1 MEVNLLAVIAATA
14 AMFAA
19 GAVWYMAFFSK
30 QWGEIHGF
38 EKLSKKE
45 QKDMQ
50 AQMGPYY
57 GAQLGVTFIS
67 AWVLALFMGLLPEV
81 EFYQLAFFLWLGFI
95 VPTEVSSVIFG
106 GTETKWI
113 TSKITISIG
122 GSLVC
127 TLLGAY
133 VISLF

>member
-1 MEVNLLAVIAATA
+1 MEINLLAVLAATA
-14 AMFAA
+14 AMFAT

-45 QKDMQ
+45 QQEMQ
-50 AQMGPYY
+50 AKMGPYY
-57 GAQLGVTFIS
+57 GAQIVVTFVS
-67 AWVLALFMGLLPEV
+67 AWM
-81 EFYQLAFFLWLGFI
+81 LAFFLGAVSSLEWYVVALYLWLGFI

-106 GTETKWI
+106 GTEGRWI
-113 TSKITISIG
+113 LSKIVISIG
-122 GSLVC
+122 GSLAT
-127 TLLGAY
+127 TLVGAW

>member
-1 MEVNLLAVIAATA
+1 MEVNLLAVVAATA
-14 AMFAA
+14 AMFAT
-19 GAVWYMAFFSK
+19 GGVWYMAFFSK

-38 EKLSKKE
+38 DKLSKKE

-57 GAQLGVTFIS
+57 GVQILVTFLS
-67 AWVLALFMGLLPEV
+67 AWVLALLMGLLPEV
-81 EFYQLAFFLWLGFI
+81 EYYQLAFFLWLGFI

-106 GTETKWI
+106 GDENKWI
-113 TSKITISIG
+113 ASKITISIG